1 MQSKH
6 QQIRHWILTR
16 IHDGRLPVGSKV
28 PTEVELMETFNVS
41 RNPVQKAMSDL
52 VASGYLV
59 RRRGYG
65 TTVASAG
72 FQSNVHRSMDSDL
85 GVREFGHVHKV
96 ISTRTT
102 SADACEL
109 SAGFIPDKTPVAEIL
124 RLKESEAHEP
134 LALER
139 CVIDLTV
146 APNILDADLSE
157 LVSLAY
163 LAQQGV
169 AVTRSTST
177 IRAMHLA
184 KDEAQILDVTT
195 LTPVIRQTRV
205 SFGAENRVI
214 EVSSYTFHPIRA
226 SLEVNQIE

>member
-28 PTEVELMETFNVS
+28 PTEVELMETFKVS
-41 RNPVQKAMSDL
+41 RNPVQKAMGDL
-52 VASGYLV
+52 VANGYLV

-72 FQSNVHRSMDSDL
+72 FQSNLQRTLDANL
-85 GVREFGHVHKV
+85 GVREFGHVHRV

-102 SADACEL
+102 SADACAL
-109 SAGFIPDKTPVAEIL
+109 SAGIIPDRTPVAEIL
-124 RLKESEAHEP
+124 RVKESEAHEP
-134 LALER
+134 LAIER
-139 CVIDLTV
+139 CVIDLTI

-163 LAQQGV
+163 LSEQGV
-169 AVTRSTST
+169 SVTTSTST

-184 KDEAQILDVTT
+184 EDEAQILDVTT
-195 LTPVIRQTRV
+195 VTPVIRQIRISYGV
-205 SFGAENRVI
+205 ESRVI